1 MALLISLFLALLPL
15 LGVLYIVIFGSL
27 TTVDGLFMSL
37 ILLSISGILGLN
49 VLIELRKGKSAFAP
63 SHSVLGARS
72 TGPISD
78 GSRLKTRGKVKDV
91 VFFESNV
98 GQPNKSIV
106 TLSDGAFIPN
116 PRPRGRRAQRP
127 SRRPDARD
135 HVAERSRKERAGR
148 RKLRLTLSP
157 RKITR

>member
-1 MALLISLFLALLPL
+1 MVLLISLVLALLPV
-15 LGVLYIVIFGSL
+15 LGILYIVVFGSP

-63 SHSVLGARS
+63 SRS
-72 TGPISD
+72 PVGGRSAGFVAD
-78 GSRLKTRGKVKDV
+78 GSHLKTSGKVKDV

-106 TLSDGAFIPN
+106 TLSGGN
-116 PRPRGRRAQRP
+116 GP
-127 SRRPDARD
+127 SQTLALEGDVRNALP
-135 HVAERSRKERAGR
+135 VGQTLEITLRKEPGR
-148 RKLRLTLSP
+148 NVLVDVNYA
-157 RKITR
+157 